1 MNGHIPII
9 QLRAKKLRPTFIFLN
24 DWPCITDW
32 FEHGDHATVS
42 TFGDDIET
50 LDLRFCKGV
59 AVSVS
64 SDTEER
70 AKALF
75 KAVKEAGASVV
86 AACHVKQGE
95 KISNLS
101 GWTEIYRG

>member
-9 QLRAKKLRPTFIFLN
+9 QLRAKKMRPAFIFLN

-75 KAVKEAGASVV
+75 KAAKEAGAAVV
-86 AACHVKQGE
+86 AAHHVKADQHWS
-95 KISNLS
+95 KQT
-101 GWTEIYRG
+101 GWCEVFHA